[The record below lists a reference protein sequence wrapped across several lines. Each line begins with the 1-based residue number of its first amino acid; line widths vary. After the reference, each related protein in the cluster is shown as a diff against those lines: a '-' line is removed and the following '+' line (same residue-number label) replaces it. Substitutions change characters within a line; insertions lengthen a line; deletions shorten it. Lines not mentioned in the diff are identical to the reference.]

1 MAESTRFELFQKS
14 DYTEAHKE
22 KNGKDVQLELSREW
36 QEMKKLKDSDLKVS
50 VDNKISELKNSVRRI
65 GLYCGNMERI
75 CQWKNEEETF
85 RW

>member
-1 MAESTRFELFQKS
+1 
-14 DYTEAHKE
+14 
-22 KNGKDVQLELSREW
+22 
-36 QEMKKLKDSDLKVS
+36 MKKLKDSDLKVS